1 MKLDEAITILEEYNK
16 SRKEAEI
23 KLNASEQLSIATD
36 IVLNEIRKI
45 HHRKTMYPEGY
56 KQYHIPKKYYSM
68 LQWGDHG
75 RIERKYKISKS
86 TLVKSFKKGTCTYRT
101 LKAFEDYFK
110 NY

>member
-1 MKLDEAITILEEYNK
+1 
-16 SRKEAEI
+16 
-23 KLNASEQLSIATD
+23 
-36 IVLNEIRKI
+36 
-45 HHRKTMYPEGY
+45 
-56 KQYHIPKKYYSM
+56 M